1 MQDAIRI
8 EGGDW
13 ASLGKDAFVVR
24 REVFVLEQ
32 AVPEELERDAFD
44 DTSVHAVAYDELGSP
59 LGTGR
64 LLPDGH
70 IGRMAVRRLARGQGV
85 GGRILS
91 FLVDAARRAGHQ
103 SVVLNAQFHAQAFY
117 RAHGFA
123 AHGPVFQDAGIDH
136 VMMTRHLR

>member
-1 MQDAIRI
+1 MQDSIRI
-8 EGGDW
+8 EVGDW
-13 ASLGKDAFVVR
+13 ATLGKDAFVIR

-44 DTSVHAVAYDELGSP
+44 GTSVHAVAYDKLGSP

-70 IGRMAVRRLARGQGV
+70 IGRMAVRRLARGHGV

-91 FLVDAARRAGHQ
+91 FLVDAAQRSGHD
-103 SVVLNAQFHAQAFY
+103 SVVLNAQVHAQPFY
-117 RAHGFA
+117 QAHGFA
-123 AHGPVFQDAGIDH
+123 AHGAVFQDAGIDH
-136 VMMTRHLR
+136 VVMTRNLR